1 MPSTLVGGIRGPLGP
16 QKFHDT
22 SQRIEVAI
30 SGITRNSGG
39 AVLPNCA
46 VHLFRT
52 VDDLEI
58 DQTTSDAVGYYEFR
72 SAIPVE
78 RYYAVAYLAGAP
90 DVAGTTVNTLVG
102 A

>member
-1 MPSTLVGGIRGPLGP
+1 MPYRGGVRGPLRLPGFYDP
-16 QKFHDT
+16 T
-22 SQRIEVAI
+22 QRVQVAI
-30 SGITRNSGG
+30 SGITRDAAG

-46 VHLFRT
+46 VRLFRT
-52 VDDLEI
+52 RDDLEI
-58 DQTTSDAVGYYEFR
+58 DQTTSDASGYYEFR

-78 RYYAVAYLAGAP
+78 QYYAVAYLTGAP